1 MRVMIPAA
9 ALILLLSQPATAQD
23 WARFVSI
30 DDGFSANYPGQ
41 PKVETITYTSQYQQP
56 LPGKVYSAA
65 DALGRYSTTVVDY
78 RNIEKLHADKT
89 AKCQAARGANQL
101 DGDSCQ
107 NDFRMDVAGATEAA
121 QTINPPVA
129 QEPQ

>member
-65 DALGRYSTTVVDY
+65 DALLDHGR
-78 RNIEKLHADKT
+78 RLPEHREA
-89 AKCQAARGANQL
+89 
-101 DGDSCQ
+101 SC
-107 NDFRMDVAGATEAA
+107 
-121 QTINPPVA
+121 
-129 QEPQ
+129 

>member
-41 PKVETITYTSQYQQP
+41 PKVETITYTSQYEQP

-78 RNIEKLHADKT
+78 RILFVAMAVVVVASAGYLVTRQHDSPAP
-89 AKCQAARGANQL
+89 AAEQL
-101 DGDSCQ
+101 L
-107 NDFRMDVAGATEAA
+107 T
-121 QTINPPVA
+121 
-129 QEPQ
+129 